1 MGKTPLRC
9 EIITIGNELISGRT
23 LDLNAWYAAEKLTA
37 CGLRVTRITSVGD
50 NCELVS
56 EALKNAL
63 KTSRFII
70 VTGGLGSTDDD
81 LTNEIVAS
89 ALNRPLCLDQEML
102 QLIRRHAGTHGV
114 AMSPF
119 LEKMALLPEGSKMLS
134 PEGRACGFS
143 LTEDEIRLY
152 FLPGI
157 PDQMR
162 YLIDRVVI
170 PEIRSQCETL
180 PVTRELTLKVFG
192 LSEPRIAEIFEDLKG
207 LTGEAI
213 LGFYPHFPENHITV
227 TLTGGDRQEVGRDL
241 EKAEKAIRERMGSF
255 IFASGTGSMA
265 ETVGRLLKQR
275 KWTLSVAE
283 SCTGGLVGHKLTAVP
298 GSSSYFFGGIT
309 AYSNRIK
316 IDVLGVSPITLKKR
330 GAVSDD
336 TVREMAE
343 NVRHKMKTD
352 LGVAVSG
359 IAGPEGGS
367 REKPV
372 GTVHLGL
379 ATAEETLTKRY
390 HFVGNRRQIKRA
402 SAMMALDWVRRYCN
416 GDPLLPRI

>member
-23 LDLNAWYAAEKLTA
+23 LDLNAWYAADKLTA
-37 CGLRVTRITSVGD
+37 SGLQVTRITSVGD

-56 EALKNAL
+56 QALENAL
-63 KTSRFII
+63 KMSEFII

-81 LTNEIVAS
+81 LTNEIVATV
-89 ALNRPLCLDQEML
+89 LNRPLCLDREML
-102 QLIRRHAGTHGV
+102 ELIRRHASMQGV

-119 LEKMALLPEGSKMLS
+119 LEKMAWLPEGSKMLS

-143 LTEDEIRLY
+143 LNENEVRLY
-152 FLPGI
+152 FLPGV

-162 YLIDRVVI
+162 YLIDHVVI
-170 PEIRSQCETL
+170 PEIRSHCERL

-192 LSEPRIAEIFEDLKG
+192 LSEPRIAEIFEDLRG
-207 LTGEAI
+207 RTGKAL

-227 TLTGGDRQEVGRDL
+227 TLTDRDHHMVAREM
-241 EKAEKAIRERMGSF
+241 EKMEKAIRDRIGPY
-255 IFASGTGSMA
+255 IFAIENGSMA

-283 SCTGGLVGHKLTAVP
+283 SCTGGLVGHLLTGVP
-298 GSSSYFFGGIT
+298 GSSSYFLGGIIS
-309 AYSNRIK
+309 YSNQAK
-316 IDVLGVSPITLKKR
+316 IDVLGVKPGVLKR
-330 GAVSDD
+330 AGAVSDE

-343 NVRHKMKTD
+343 NVRHKLKTD
-352 LGVAVSG
+352 LGIAVSG

-367 REKPV
+367 REKPI
-372 GTVHLGL
+372 GTVHLGM
-379 ATAEETLTKRY
+379 ATVEETFTKRY
-390 HFVGNRRQIKRA
+390 CFVGSRQQIKRV
-402 SAMMALDWVRRYCN
+402 SAMMALDWLRRYCN
-416 GDPLLPRI
+416 GDPVLPGL